1 MILTLR
7 TQMREET
14 TKRKKPSGVII
25 PSGVV
30 SKVSSGVDIRP
41 SQVRPRQVQPSEVS
55 IRCRLPVPGLYVREQ
70 TMSNRCNHCNSH
82 LRLSLPQVG
91 EQDAVCTCTGCGRV
105 FVLDGEDNSYDL
117 PAIPGWASTRR
128 SYVPEPMSAV
138 RSN

>member
-30 SKVSSGVDIRP
+30 SKVSSGVD
-41 SQVRPRQVQPSEVS
+41 